1 MFSEVFVRQFNIRYY
16 SSLRH
21 FHCFT
26 NMFQIVRGIS
36 QSLNFTVAFYESD
49 DAMEEQWGVKSE
61 NGTYT
66 GLIGEM
72 VCFFIW
78 SLGI

>member
-1 MFSEVFVRQFNIRYY
+1 
-16 SSLRH
+16 
-21 FHCFT
+21 
-26 NMFQIVRGIS
+26 MFQIVRGIS

-72 VCFFIW
+72 VCFYIW